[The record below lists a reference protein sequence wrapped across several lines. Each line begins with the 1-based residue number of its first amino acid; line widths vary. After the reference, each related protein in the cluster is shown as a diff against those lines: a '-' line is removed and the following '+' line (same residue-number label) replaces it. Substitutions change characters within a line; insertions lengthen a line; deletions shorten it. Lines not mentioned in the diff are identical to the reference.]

1 MCRLSSWRWWRH
13 IRGCRLLR
21 TSLRAGMRF
30 LAHFFCKMY
39 FLYVCT
45 WRKIWLQHF
54 FAIFYPPKTQF
65 FRTLRGLVPTLPELR
80 CHLSS
85 GKVFTVMSI
94 EFYRNISC
102 RIYGSKAVPTL
113 PELRCHLSSG
123 KVITVMCGARF
134 DVLRANQ
141 HFLNYHQCNLET
153 GRQEEAKYF
162 RYVIVWSMICELQVF
177 NYCNSGKHWG
187 FYCKVSLGKPF
198 VVSTCRRRNG
208 FNLSHGIS
216 LVLDSDQSERLIMA
230 EQRVWYSRNFLWL
243 REVGCKELNT
253 CSLISY
259 FSGNERWKSG
269 ASGLVL

>member
-1 MCRLSSWRWWRH
+1 M
-13 IRGCRLLR
+13 
-21 TSLRAGMRF
+21 LRA
-30 LAHFFCKMY
+30 K
-39 FLYVCT
+39 
-45 WRKIWLQHF
+45 
-54 FAIFYPPKTQF
+54 
-65 FRTLRGLVPTLPELR
+65 
-80 CHLSS
+80 
-85 GKVFTVMSI
+85 
-94 EFYRNISC
+94 
-102 RIYGSKAVPTL
+102 
-113 PELRCHLSSG
+113 
-123 KVITVMCGARF
+123 
-134 DVLRANQ
+134 Q

-187 FYCKVSLGKPF
+187 FYCKVSLMKPF

-216 LVLDSDQSERLIMA
+216 LVLDIDQSERLIMA

-259 FSGNERWKSG
+259 FSGTERWKSER
-269 ASGLVL
+269 LVWCFSMRVPGMWKQTPAWPVYSETKWKWCCLWSRGEGVGVERELSEEVPFSPSDLSKLKISLVPLWMKLKFCRLLTSVTPRHVDIFQICKVLHHDPT

>member
-1 MCRLSSWRWWRH
+1 MYLTKNL
-13 IRGCRLLR
+13 I
-21 TSLRAGMRF
+21 TS
-30 LAHFFCKMY
+30 FFCHFLPPKNAVFSDPPRPGAYFARTEVPPQFWQSNYRYVHWILPQY
-39 FLYVCT
+39 FLQDL
-45 WRKIWLQHF
+45 WFK
-54 FAIFYPPKTQF
+54 
-65 FRTLRGLVPTLPELR
+65 G
-80 CHLSS
+80 
-85 GKVFTVMSI
+85 
-94 EFYRNISC
+94 
-102 RIYGSKAVPTL
+102 
-113 PELRCHLSSG
+113 
-123 KVITVMCGARF
+123 GARE
-134 DVLRANQ
+134 VLRAKQ

-187 FYCKVSLGKPF
+187 FYCKVSLMKPF

-259 FSGNERWKSG
+259 FSGTERWKSER
-269 ASGLVL
+269 LVWCFSMRVPGMWKQTPAWPVYSETKWKWCCLWRRGEGESMSISRSEILRKKAEDQKLKSCPR

>member
-1 MCRLSSWRWWRH
+1 MVQRRCAWGATCKATLS
-13 IRGCRLLR
+13 
-21 TSLRAGMRF
+21 
-30 LAHFFCKMY
+30 
-39 FLYVCT
+39 
-45 WRKIWLQHF
+45 Q
-54 FAIFYPPKTQF
+54 
-65 FRTLRGLVPTLPELR
+65 
-80 CHLSS
+80 
-85 GKVFTVMSI
+85 
-94 EFYRNISC
+94 
-102 RIYGSKAVPTL
+102 
-113 PELRCHLSSG
+113 
-123 KVITVMCGARF
+123 
-134 DVLRANQ
+134 
-141 HFLNYHQCNLET
+141 YHQCNLET

-187 FYCKVSLGKPF
+187 FYCKVSLMKPF

-259 FSGNERWKSG
+259 FSGTERWKSERRVWCFSMRVPG
-269 ASGLVL
+269 MWKQIPARPVYSETKWK

>member
-1 MCRLSSWRWWRH
+1 
-13 IRGCRLLR
+13 
-21 TSLRAGMRF
+21 
-30 LAHFFCKMY
+30 MY

-45 WRKIWLQHF
+45 WQKIWLQHF
-54 FAIFYPPKTQF
+54 FAIFYPKKTQF

-85 GKVFTVMSI
+85 GKVFTVMST

-134 DVLRANQ
+134 DVLRVNQ

-177 NYCNSGKHWG
+177 NYCNSGK
-187 FYCKVSLGKPF
+187 SL
-198 VVSTCRRRNG
+198 
-208 FNLSHGIS
+208 
-216 LVLDSDQSERLIMA
+216 RL
-230 EQRVWYSRNFLWL
+230 LL
-243 REVGCKELNT
+243 
-253 CSLISY
+253 
-259 FSGNERWKSG
+259 
-269 ASGLVL
+269 

>member
-1 MCRLSSWRWWRH
+1 
-13 IRGCRLLR
+13 
-21 TSLRAGMRF
+21 
-30 LAHFFCKMY
+30 MY

-85 GKVFTVMSI
+85 GKV
-94 EFYRNISC
+94 
-102 RIYGSKAVPTL
+102 
-113 PELRCHLSSG
+113 
-123 KVITVMCGARF
+123 ITVMCGARF
-134 DVLRANQ
+134 EVLRAKQ

-187 FYCKVSLGKPF
+187 FYCKVSLMKPF

-216 LVLDSDQSERLIMA
+216 LVLDSDQSEKLIMA

-243 REVGCKELNT
+243 WEVCCKELNT

-259 FSGNERWKSG
+259 
-269 ASGLVL
+269 